1 MKTNLS
7 IGIPTYNQGEYLQE
21 TIDSILNQTIL
32 PDQIVISNNH
42 SDDIL
47 TDQILKKYSRNKLF
61 KIILPNKFLKMCSNW
76 NFTAFNCDSKYFS
89 LISSDDTLEKNF
101 VEEFVKHQNSKFK
114 FYRLNFNTIN
124 EEGKILSTHRLRSV
138 PKIQNYPNNFLNQF
152 YGPKAAFTAFAVE
165 TKLFKEVGGY
175 NEKYNYF
182 ADWEFLIKISDKTDF
197 VHINKVV
204 SNWRVSYRPG
214 LEYKR
219 LIGGGLDDQINTLGF
234 IYNKLLNG
242 KYRNFLFFHRIAVSI
257 HMTEYI
263 KMLKES
269 DEFEKNKIM
278 NFLLKTETRLIENK
292 LLLDISKVLL
302 RSFELLLRFIKIH

>member
-47 TDQILKKYSRNKLF
+47 TNQILSKYTDNQLF
-61 KIILPNKFLKMCSNW
+61 KIVIPDKFLKMCSNW
-76 NFTAFNCDSKYFS
+76 NFTAFNCDSEYFS
-89 LISSDDTLEKNF
+89 LISSDDILEISF
-101 VEEFVKHQNSKFK
+101 VEEFVKNQNTKFK
-114 FYRLNFNTIN
+114 FYRMNYNTIDS
-124 EEGKILSTHRLRSV
+124 EGKVLGTQKLRSV
-138 PKIQNYPNNFLNQF
+138 PKIQKYPNNFLNQL
-152 YGPKAAFTAFAVE
+152 YGVKAAFTAFVIE
-165 TKLFKEVGGY
+165 KKLFEEVGGY
-175 NEKYNYF
+175 DDNYNFY
-182 ADWEFLIKISDKTDF
+182 ADWQLLIKISDKTDF
-197 VHINKVV
+197 FHINKVV

-214 LEYKR
+214 LDYKR

-292 LLLDISKVLL
+292 LLFNISKFLL
-302 RSFELLLRFIKIH
+302 RSFELLLRILKIN